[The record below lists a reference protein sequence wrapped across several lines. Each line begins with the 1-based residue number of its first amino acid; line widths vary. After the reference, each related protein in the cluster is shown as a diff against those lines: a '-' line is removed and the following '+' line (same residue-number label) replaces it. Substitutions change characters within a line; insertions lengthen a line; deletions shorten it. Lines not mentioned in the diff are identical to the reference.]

1 MVDGGGLENRCPA
14 CRDRGFESLPLRQEG
29 PFGRVMGQGSGV
41 TVKPVENLAGYRQLR
56 AWQKAD
62 DLACSL
68 FALMET
74 WPAHRRWLTSQVIRA
89 AVSVP
94 ANIAEGYS
102 RGSLREYLHHL
113 SIARGSLAETEYYLH
128 FMHRNG
134 IVGLEACEPLSSLHR
149 EASSLLYALI
159 RSLSK
164 KLEEDGGRRP
174 YAISEDGVGYDLDP
188 WPTDP

>member
-1 MVDGGGLENRCPA
+1 MKSGEN
-14 CRDRGFESLPLRQEG
+14 
-29 PFGRVMGQGSGV
+29 
-41 TVKPVENLAGYRQLR
+41 PVGYKQLR

-62 DLACSL
+62 DLACAL
-68 FALMET
+68 FALLET
-74 WPAHRRWLTSQVIRA
+74 SPASSRWLTSQVIRA
-89 AVSVP
+89 AVSAP

-134 IVGLEACEPLSSLHR
+134 VVDVESYGRLSSLYC
-149 EASSLLYALI
+149 EAASLLYALI

-164 KLEEDGGRRP
+164 KLQEEGSHRP
-174 YAISEDGVGYDLDP
+174 YAIREDDVRYNP
-188 WPTDP
+188 

>member
-1 MVDGGGLENRCPA
+1 
-14 CRDRGFESLPLRQEG
+14 
-29 PFGRVMGQGSGV
+29 
-41 TVKPVENLAGYRQLR
+41 VKSAENLAGYKQLR

-62 DLACSL
+62 DLACAF
-68 FALMET
+68 FALIET
-74 WPAHRRWLTSQVIRA
+74 LPANSRWLTSQVIRA
-89 AVSVP
+89 AVSAP

-128 FMHRNG
+128 FMRRNG
-134 IVGLEACEPLSSLHR
+134 AISVDAYERLSSLHC

-164 KLEEDGGRRP
+164 KLQEDGSRRP
-174 YAISEDGVGYDLDP
+174 YAISEDDVRYAP
-188 WPTDP
+188 

>member
-1 MVDGGGLENRCPA
+1 M
-14 CRDRGFESLPLRQEG
+14 ESRESH
-29 PFGRVMGQGSGV
+29 V
-41 TVKPVENLAGYRQLR
+41 GYKQLR

-62 DLACSL
+62 DLACAI
-68 FALMET
+68 FALLET
-74 WPAHRRWLTSQVIRA
+74 LPANSRWLASQVIRA
-89 AVSVP
+89 AVSAP

-134 IVGLEACEPLSSLHR
+134 VLDVDSFNRLSSLHC
-149 EASSLLYALI
+149 EAAGLLYALI

-164 KLEEDGGRRP
+164 KSQEEGSHRP
-174 YAISEDGVGYDLDP
+174 YAISEDDGRYDP
-188 WPTDP
+188 

>member
-1 MVDGGGLENRCPA
+1 
-14 CRDRGFESLPLRQEG
+14 
-29 PFGRVMGQGSGV
+29 
-41 TVKPVENLAGYRQLR
+41 VKSAENLAGYRQLR

-62 DLACSL
+62 DLACAI
-68 FALMET
+68 FALLET
-74 WPAHRRWLTSQVIRA
+74 LPANSRWLASQVIRA
-89 AVSVP
+89 AVSAP

-128 FMHRNG
+128 FMRRNG
-134 IVGLEACEPLSSLHR
+134 IVDVDAYEQLSSLHC

-164 KLEEDGGRRP
+164 KLQEDGGRRP
-174 YAISEDGVGYDLDP
+174 YAISEDDVGYDP
-188 WPTDP
+188 